1 MFDAIARTCK
11 EEGFTNM
18 WRGSTPT
25 VCRAMAMN
33 FGMLGPYDSFKDFMT
48 KKYGDFNG
56 LRFLSSLYAAFWAA
70 FFCMPFDNVKTK
82 I

>member
-1 MFDAIARTCK
+1 
-11 EEGFTNM
+11 M

-25 VCRAMAMN
+25 VLRAMAMN
-33 FGMLGPYDSFKDFMT
+33 FGMLGPYDWFKDMIT
-48 KKYGDFNG
+48 TRYGDIYG
-56 LRFLSSLYAAFWAA
+56 IRFYSSLFAAFWAA